1 MYFQAIL
8 NLLRSDGSIIINKEL
23 ARKIGIDATIVYSEL
38 ISKYLYFYNKG
49 TLIDGYFYCTIENL
63 EKDTTLTKY
72 QQSQSI
78 KILKQLNLIDVQ
90 YKGLPKIRYFKIIE
104 NEKMIFDLLSKDK
117 IVDTGKNN
125 GKTSDKKIKDSNTQ
139 NDKIIQ
145 KNNDNNMCDND
156 YRENVGKHKSKN
168 LTYIGQKTE
177 QLEVKKLNINNTN
190 INNTN
195 NNNISLI
202 DIKGQNENK
211 KVATD
216 VKNKFATDSIEYQL
230 SDYLYQSIL
239 KNDDK
244 FKKPKLDNWAKQFD
258 YMIRLDKRDVGEIKN
273 IIDFAMS
280 NQFWQSVILSS
291 TGLRKNYTKLLIQ
304 SKQQKNQNK
313 FIKNGFTGYAKNCSN
328 FGKNTNQIKDIDAKI
343 LQNTINKINK
353 SDIDTSIETNNID
366 LDVTKNYNDDYFLNQ
381 MLKKIK

>member
-23 ARKIGIDATIVYSEL
+23 ARKIGINATIIYSEL
-38 ISKYLYFYNKG
+38 ISKYLYYYNKG

-63 EKDTTLTKY
+63 ENDTTLTKY

-78 KILKQLNLIDVQ
+78 KILKQLNLIDVK

-117 IVDTGKNN
+117 IVNTGKNKG
-125 GKTSDKKIKDSNTQ
+125 GKT
-139 NDKIIQ
+139 IQ
-145 KNNDNNMCDND
+145 KNNDNNMYDND
-156 YRENVGKHKSKN
+156 YWENVGKQKSKN
-168 LTYIGQKTE
+168 LTYVGQKTE
-177 QLEVKKLNINNTN
+177 PLEVKKLNINNTN

-211 KVATD
+211 KVASD
-216 VKNKFATDSIEYQL
+216 VKNKFAIDSIEYKL

-244 FKKPKLDNWAKQFD
+244 FKKPNLDNWAKQFD
-258 YMIRLDKRDVGEIKN
+258 YMIRLDKRDVEEIKN
-273 IIDFAMS
+273 IIDFAMG

-304 SKQQKNQNK
+304 SKQQENQNK
-313 FIKNGFTGYAKNCSN
+313 FMKNKSKGYARDCSN
-328 FGKNTNQIKDIDAKI
+328 FGKNTNQIKDIDNKI

-353 SDIDTSIETNNID
+353 SNIDTSIETNNID
-366 LDVTKNYNDDYFLNQ
+366 LDVTKSYNDDYFLNQ
-381 MLKKIK
+381 MLNQMLKK

>member
-23 ARKIGIDATIVYSEL
+23 ARKIGIDATIIYSEL
-38 ISKYLYFYNKG
+38 ISKYLYYYNKG
-49 TLIDGYFYCTIENL
+49 TLIDGYFYCTVENL

-78 KILKQLNLIDVQ
+78 KILKQLNLIDVK

-104 NEKMIFDLLSKDK
+104 NEKMIFDLLSKE
-117 IVDTGKNN
+117 
-125 GKTSDKKIKDSNTQ
+125 KTT
-139 NDKIIQ
+139 Q
-145 KNNDNNMCDND
+145 KNNDNDCQ
-156 YRENVGKHKSKN
+156 ENVGKQKSKN
-168 LTYIGQKTE
+168 LTYISQKTE
-177 QLEVKKLNINNTN
+177 PLEVKKLNINNTN

-216 VKNKFATDSIEYQL
+216 VKNKFATDSIEYKL

-258 YMIRLDKRDVGEIKN
+258 YMIRIDKRDVEEIKN

-280 NQFWQSVILSS
+280 NQFWKSVILSS

-304 SKQQKNQNK
+304 SKQQENQNK
-313 FIKNGFTGYAKNCSN
+313 LIKNKSKGYARDCSN
-328 FGKNTNQIKDIDAKI
+328 FGKNTNQIKDIDNKI

-381 MLKKIK
+381 MLKKIKR

>member
-23 ARKIGIDATIVYSEL
+23 ARKIGIDATIIYSEL
-38 ISKYLYFYNKG
+38 ISKYLYYYNKG

-63 EKDTTLTKY
+63 ENDTTLTKY

-78 KILKQLNLIDVQ
+78 KILKQLNLIDVK

-117 IVDTGKNN
+117 IVNTGKNKDKG
-125 GKTSDKKIKDSNTQ
+125 GKT
-139 NDKIIQ
+139 IQ
-145 KNNDNNMCDND
+145 KNNDNNMYDND
-156 YRENVGKHKSKN
+156 YWENVGKQKSKN
-168 LTYIGQKTE
+168 LTYVGQKTE
-177 QLEVKKLNINNTN
+177 PLEVKKLNINNTN

-216 VKNKFATDSIEYQL
+216 VKNKFATDSIEYKL

-258 YMIRLDKRDVGEIKN
+258 YMIRLDKRDVKEIKN

-280 NQFWQSVILSS
+280 NQFWKSVILSS

-313 FIKNGFTGYAKNCSN
+313 FIKNGFTGYARDCSH
-328 FGKNTNQIKDIDAKI
+328 FGKNTNQIKDIDNKI

-366 LDVTKNYNDDYFLNQ
+366 LDVTKSYNDDYFLNQ
-381 MLKKIK
+381 MLKKMK